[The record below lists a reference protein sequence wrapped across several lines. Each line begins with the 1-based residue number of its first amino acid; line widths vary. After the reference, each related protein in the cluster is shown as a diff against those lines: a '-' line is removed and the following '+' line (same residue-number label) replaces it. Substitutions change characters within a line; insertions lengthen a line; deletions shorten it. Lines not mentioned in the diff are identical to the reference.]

1 MSTPTIATL
10 PIYRHKHNE
19 IEGVATNGDGTPLD
33 CRGILRLQARRELGD
48 DDAVIDKQSSDFI
61 ITGAAFDHW
70 YVIIF
75 PEDTAA
81 LPGDRLTHLKYEV
94 QAASD
99 AENAEAI
106 AIGDMPVFPTAIGT

>member
-10 PIYRHKHNE
+10 PIYRHKHNV
-19 IEGVATNGDGTPLD
+19 IGGVATNGDGTPMD
-33 CRGILRLQARRELGD
+33 CRGVLSLQARRELGD
-48 DDAVIDKQSSDFI
+48 DVAVIDKMPSDFVV
-61 ITGAAFDHW
+61 TGAAFDDW
-70 YVIIF
+70 EVTIF
-75 PEDTAA
+75 PEDTAD

-94 QAASD
+94 QAAST